1 MNIQI
6 ACELIERE
14 ERFITSIEAECEKR
28 EKGFNS
34 RLERCRSLPEA
45 EFVML
50 EHVKFVGSILEALRR
65 RNKELSKEL
74 EMNYAK
80 IVGLATPYE
89 EMIRA
94 SRNVKS
100 ELDVALKILR
110 ERMLHSIKREQNRR
124 SYGKKNRI

>member
-1 MNIQI
+1 MNIQV

-14 ERFITSIEAECEKR
+14 GRFVASIEAECEKR
-28 EKGFNS
+28 EDGFNS

-74 EMNYAK
+74 GMNYAK
-80 IVGLATPYE
+80 IIGLATPYE
-89 EMIRA
+89 EAIRA
-94 SRNVKS
+94 MRNVKS
-100 ELDVALKILR
+100 EFDIALKVLR
-110 ERMLHSIKREQNRR
+110 ERMSFSIKREQNRR